1 MGLDR
6 RKLLQCGLGLVG
18 STALGRRALATES
31 ARSIAFTNLHTGES
45 LSATYWEA
53 GAYVPD
59 ALAALNHL
67 LRDHRTGEVH
77 AIAPNL
83 FDLITSLR
91 GRLETKATVQVISG
105 YRSPLT
111 NAALHAR
118 SEGVASH
125 SLHMLGQATDLRIA
139 GVELDH
145 LRDAALSLRGGGVG
159 FYPRAQFV
167 HVDVGRVRAWN
178 GA

>member
-1 MGLDR
+1 MALHR
-6 RKLLQCGLGLVG
+6 RQLLQYGLGLAG
-18 STALGRRALATES
+18 SAALGAPALAAGG

-67 LRDHRTGEVH
+67 LRDYRTGEIH

-83 FDLITSLR
+83 FDLIASLR
-91 GRLETKATVQVISG
+91 GRLETNATVQVISG
-105 YRSPLT
+105 YRSPAT

-125 SLHMLGQATDLRIA
+125 SLHMQGLATDLRIA
-139 GVELDH
+139 GVDLGH
-145 LRDAALSLRGGGVG
+145 LRDAAWSLQGGGVG
-159 FYPRAQFV
+159 FYPQSQFV
-167 HVDVGRVRAWN
+167 HMDVGRVRSWK